1 MLSTCLCF
9 QGLIASWYH
18 QDRTVTIHFFA
29 WLGLALS
36 QEFRL
41 LFLML
46 NSCASNTTSAMAKH
60 FDRQSFVLF
69 ICQFDWFLIILLL
82 LLGNGPFFF
91 LIDMLP
97 FLNLPWQCRSLD
109 NCELFCQLVKGSI
122 LSVLLVLLPVI
133 AWLLPHLAN
142 VGLSMDNTRI
152 VPDWLSTWVLL

>member
-29 WLGLALS
+29 WLGLALN

-82 LLGNGPFFF
+82 LLGNRPFFF
-91 LIDMLP
+91 PHRYAAVFKPAMTM
-97 FLNLPWQCRSLD
+97 QKSG
-109 NCELFCQLVKGSI
+109 QLWTV
-122 LSVLLVLLPVI
+122 LPVGEGKHSISFTSLVACDCLI
-133 AWLLPHLAN
+133 APTSSECWPQY
-142 VGLSMDNTRI
+142 G
-152 VPDWLSTWVLL
+152 